1 MSATDNEA
9 QAASSRAAR
18 VRAPGGT
25 AGPASSAEDAELLA
39 ALGYQQQ
46 FDRKVS
52 LWANFALGFVY
63 LSPLVGVVALFALGL
78 STAGGPSVFWIAIVG
93 AGQFLVALVFGEV
106 VSQFPLA
113 GGLYQ
118 WVRRLWNGRYAWFTA
133 WTYISCITIGITSTA
148 LYSSDFVASLFAGT
162 ADHPGISSTPAQ
174 RLSIAI
180 GMAVLC
186 LICNCFGTRT
196 LALIS
201 KVGLAAELIG
211 IVLVGL
217 YLLIFERHNS
227 VSIFFETSGSHP
239 DGYLMAFIGASLV
252 GLFLFYGFEACGE
265 IAEEVPNPSRSI
277 PRAMQLTV
285 AVGGAAALLAFV
297 GYALAAPDLA
307 SILSGEDANP
317 IPAILQNSL
326 GTAGTKLVL
335 LVILTSFIAGVMSQQ
350 AAASRITFSFAR
362 DNMFP
367 GARFFSKISSRHRV
381 PINALLAV
389 NVLPLLI
396 FVFVYFSPDS
406 LNKIAAFQ
414 MLAGYTAFMMV
425 VLAALRMRLKG
436 WRPAGAW
443 TLGRW
448 GFVVNVAALAYGVF
462 GMVLL
467 AWPTGDSGTA
477 FVDRWIALIGFLV
490 VSAVGLVYLLTAKPG
505 RDSTAPEGD
514 ALEVADRLRARAA
527 TLASTTGGDRT

>member
-1 MSATDNEA
+1 MSATEQGA
-9 QAASSRAAR
+9 QAAPGTDR
-18 VRAPGGT
+18 VSPPGGP

-39 ALGYQQQ
+39 ALGYEQR

-63 LSPLVGVVALFALGL
+63 LSPLVGVVSLFAVGL
-78 STAGGPSVFWIAIVG
+78 STAGGPSVFWIGIVG
-93 AGQFLVALVFGEV
+93 LGQFLVALVFGEV

-133 WTYISCITIGITSTA
+133 WTYICCITIGITSTA
-148 LYSSDFVASLFAGT
+148 LFSSDFVASLFAGT
-162 ADHPGISSTPAQ
+162 AKEPGISSTPAE
-174 RLSIAI
+174 RLWIAV
-180 GMAVLC
+180 AVTAVC
-186 LICNCFGTRT
+186 LVCNCFGTKT

-201 KVGLAAELIG
+201 KIGLAAELIG

-217 YLLIFERHNS
+217 YLLAFERHNS
-227 VSIFFETSGSHP
+227 VSIFFDAGSSSH
-239 DGYLMAFIGASLV
+239 DSYFVAFIAASLV

-265 IAEEVPNPSRSI
+265 VAEEVPNPARSI

-285 AVGGAAALLAFV
+285 AVGGLAALFAFA

-317 IPAILQNSL
+317 IPAILQNSI
-326 GTAGTKLVL
+326 GTVGTKLVL
-335 LVILTSFIAGVMSQQ
+335 AVTLTSFIAGVMSQQ
-350 AAASRITFSFAR
+350 AAASRIVFSFAR

-367 GARFFSKISSRHRV
+367 GSRAFSKISRRYRV
-381 PINALLAV
+381 PMNALLAV
-389 NVLPLLI
+389 NVAPVLI

-406 LNKIAAFQ
+406 LTKIAAFQ
-414 MLAGYTAFMMV
+414 MLAGYAAFMMV

-448 GFVVNVAALAYGVF
+448 GMTVNIAALAYGIL

-467 AWPTGDSGTA
+467 AQPTGDSGTP

-490 VSAVGLVYLLTAKPG
+490 VSAVGLAYLLTAKPD
-505 RDSTAPEGD
+505 RNSTAPEGD
-514 ALEVADRLRARAA
+514 ALEVAERLRGRAA
-527 TLASTTGGDRT
+527 LITSTSGGKDA

>member
-9 QAASSRAAR
+9 HAAPTSTPGGPS
-18 VRAPGGT
+18 GGT
-25 AGPASSAEDAELLA
+25 ASPVSSAADAEMLA
-39 ALGYQQQ
+39 VLGYEQK

-52 LWANFALGFVY
+52 LWGNFALGFVY
-63 LSPLVGVVALFALGL
+63 LSPLVGVVALFAVGL
-78 STAGGPSVFWIAIVG
+78 ATAGGPSVFWIGIVG

-118 WVRRLWNGRYAWFTA
+118 WVRRLWNGRYAWFNA
-133 WTYISCITIGITSTA
+133 WTYICCITIGITSTA
-148 LYSSDFVASLFAGT
+148 LFSSDFAASLFAGT
-162 ADHPGISSTPAQ
+162 AAEPAISSTPAQ
-174 RLSIAI
+174 RLWIAV
-180 GMAVLC
+180 GVTVVC

-201 KVGLAAELIG
+201 KIGLAAELIG

-227 VSIFFETSGSHP
+227 LSIFFETSSATH
-239 DGYLMAFIGASLV
+239 DNYVIAFIAASLV

-285 AVGGAAALLAFV
+285 VVGGVAALFAFV
-297 GYALAAPDLA
+297 GYALAAPDLG
-307 SILSGEDANP
+307 SILSGKDTNP
-317 IPAILQNSL
+317 IPSILQSSV
-326 GTAGTKLVL
+326 GTMGTKVVL
-335 LVILTSFIAGVMSQQ
+335 AVIMTSFIAGVMSQQ
-350 AAASRITFSFAR
+350 AAASRIVFSFAR
-362 DNMFP
+362 DDMFP
-367 GARFFSKISSRHRV
+367 GSRVFSQITRKHRV
-381 PINALLAV
+381 PMNALLAV
-389 NVLPLLI
+389 NVLPLLL
-396 FVFVYFSPDS
+396 FVFVYYSPDS
-406 LNKIAAFQ
+406 LTKIAAFQ
-414 MLAGYTAFMMV
+414 MLAGYAAFMMV

-448 GFVVNVAALAYGVF
+448 GFPVTVAALTYGVL

-467 AWPTGDSGTA
+467 AWPTGDSGTP

-490 VSAVGLVYLLTAKPG
+490 VSAVGLVYLLAAKPE
-505 RDSTAPEGD
+505 RKSTAPEGD
-514 ALEVADRLRARAA
+514 AIEVAERLRSRAA
-527 TLASTTGGDRT
+527 ALTRTTGGNNA

>member
-1 MSATDNEA
+1 MSATEQET
-9 QAASSRAAR
+9 QAASGSAR
-18 VRAPGGT
+18 VRPPGGT

-39 ALGYQQQ
+39 ALGYEQK

-63 LSPLVGVVALFALGL
+63 LSPLVGVVSLFATGL
-78 STAGGPSVFWIAIVG
+78 ATAGGPAVFWIAIVG
-93 AGQFLVALVFGEV
+93 VGQFLVALVFGEV

-162 ADHPGISSTPAQ
+162 AHDPGVSSTPTE
-174 RLSIAI
+174 RLFIAI
-180 GMAVLC
+180 GMTVFC
-186 LICNCFGTRT
+186 LVCNCFGTRT

-201 KVGLAAELIG
+201 KIGLAAELIG

-227 VSIFFETSGSHP
+227 VSIFFDGSSSNH
-239 DGYLMAFIGASLV
+239 DGYFGAFIAASLV

-265 IAEEVPNPSRSI
+265 LAEEVPNPSRSI

-285 AVGGAAALLAFV
+285 AVGGVAALLAFV

-307 SILSGEDANP
+307 SILAGKDSNP
-317 IPAILQNSL
+317 IPAILQGSL
-326 GTAGTKLVL
+326 GTVGTKLVL
-335 LVILTSFIAGVMSQQ
+335 MVTLTSFIAGVMSQQ

-362 DNMFP
+362 DDMFP
-367 GARFFSKISSRHRV
+367 GARLFSRVSSKRRV
-381 PINALLAV
+381 PLNALLAV

-414 MLAGYTAFMMV
+414 MLAGYAAFMMV

-448 GFVVNVAALAYGVF
+448 GFVVNVAALAYGVL

-467 AWPTGDSGTA
+467 AWPTGDSGTPL
-477 FVDRWIALIGFLV
+477 VDRWIALIGFLL
-490 VSAVGLVYLLTAKPG
+490 VSAVGLLYLLVAKPE
-505 RDSTAPEGD
+505 RNSTAPEGD
-514 ALEVADRLRARAA
+514 ALEVAERLRARAA
-527 TLASTTGGDRT
+527 TTAPTTGGKRA

>member
-9 QAASSRAAR
+9 HT
-18 VRAPGGT
+18 APRSTPVGPSDGV
-25 AGPASSAEDAELLA
+25 GSPASSAADAEMLA
-39 ALGYQQQ
+39 VLGYEQK

-63 LSPLVGVVALFALGL
+63 LSPLVGVVALFAVGL
-78 STAGGPSVFWIAIVG
+78 ATGGGPSVFWIGIVG

-118 WVRRLWNGRYAWFTA
+118 WVRRLWNGRYAWFNA
-133 WTYISCITIGITSTA
+133 WTYICCITIGITSTA
-148 LYSSDFVASLFAGT
+148 LFSSDFVASLFAGT
-162 ADHPGISSTPAQ
+162 ADEPGVSSTPAQ
-174 RLSIAI
+174 RLWIAI
-180 GMAVLC
+180 AVTVVC

-201 KVGLAAELIG
+201 KIGLAAELIG

-227 VSIFFETSGSHP
+227 VSIFLQTSSSTH
-239 DGYLMAFIGASLV
+239 DSYVMAFIAASLV

-285 AVGGAAALLAFV
+285 AVGGVAALLAFV
-297 GYALAAPDLA
+297 GYALAAPDLS
-307 SILSGEDANP
+307 SILSGEDTNP
-317 IPAILQNSL
+317 IPSILQSSL
-326 GTAGTKLVL
+326 GIVGTKTVL
-335 LVILTSFIAGVMSQQ
+335 AVIITSFVAGVMSQQ
-350 AAASRITFSFAR
+350 AAASRIVFSFAR
-362 DNMFP
+362 DDMFP
-367 GARFFSKISSRHRV
+367 GSRVFSQITRKHRV
-381 PINALLAV
+381 PMNALLAV
-389 NVLPLLI
+389 NVLPLVI
-396 FVFVYFSPDS
+396 FVFVYYSPDS
-406 LNKIAAFQ
+406 LTKIVAFQ
-414 MLAGYTAFMMV
+414 MLAGYAAFMMV

-448 GFVVNVAALAYGVF
+448 GLVVNVAALAYGLL

-467 AWPTGDSGTA
+467 AWPTGDSATP

-490 VSAVGLVYLLTAKPG
+490 VSAVGLVYLWTAKPE
-505 RDSTAPEGD
+505 RKSTAPEGD
-514 ALEVADRLRARAA
+514 AMEVAERLRSRAA
-527 TLASTTGGDRT
+527 ALESTTGGNPA

>member
-9 QAASSRAAR
+9 HAAPPSTP
-18 VRAPGGT
+18 VGPPGG
-25 AGPASSAEDAELLA
+25 AESPASSAADADMLA
-39 ALGYQQQ
+39 VLGYEQK

-63 LSPLVGVVALFALGL
+63 LSPLVGVVSLFAVGL
-78 STAGGPSVFWIAIVG
+78 ATAGGPSVFWIGIVG
-93 AGQFLVALVFGEV
+93 LGQFLVALVFGEV

-118 WVRRLWNGRYAWFTA
+118 WVRRLWNGRYAWFNA
-133 WTYISCITIGITSTA
+133 WTYICCITIGITSTA
-148 LYSSDFVASLFAGT
+148 LFSSDFVASLFAGT
-162 ADHPGISSTPAQ
+162 ADEPGISSTPTQ
-174 RLSIAI
+174 RLWIAI
-180 GMAVLC
+180 GMTVIC

-201 KVGLAAELIG
+201 KIGLAAELIG

-227 VSIFFETSGSHP
+227 VSIFFQTGSSHH
-239 DGYLMAFIGASLV
+239 DSYFMAFIAASLV

-285 AVGGAAALLAFV
+285 AVGGLAALLAFV
-297 GYALAAPDLA
+297 GYALAAPDLG
-307 SILSGEDANP
+307 SILSGQDTNP
-317 IPAILQNSL
+317 IPSILQNSL
-326 GTAGTKLVL
+326 GTVGTKLVL
-335 LVILTSFIAGVMSQQ
+335 TVTITSFIAGVMSQQ
-350 AAASRITFSFAR
+350 AAASRIVFSFAR
-362 DNMFP
+362 DDMFP
-367 GARFFSKISSRHRV
+367 GSRVFSQITRRHRV
-381 PINALLAV
+381 PMNALLAV

-396 FVFVYFSPDS
+396 FVFVYYSPDS
-406 LNKIAAFQ
+406 LTKIVAFQ
-414 MLAGYTAFMMV
+414 MLAGYAAFMMV

-448 GFVVNVAALAYGVF
+448 GFVVNVAALFYGVL

-467 AWPTGDSGTA
+467 AWPTGDSETA

-490 VSAVGLVYLLTAKPG
+490 VSGVGLVYLLTAKPE
-505 RDSTAPEGD
+505 RKSTAPEGD
-514 ALEVADRLRARAA
+514 AMEVAERLRRRAA
-527 TLASTTGGDRT
+527 ALDSTTGGNPA

>member
-9 QAASSRAAR
+9 HAAPTSTPVGPS
-18 VRAPGGT
+18 GGAT
-25 AGPASSAEDAELLA
+25 SPASSAEDAELLA
-39 ALGYQQQ
+39 VLGYEQK

-63 LSPLVGVVALFALGL
+63 LSPLVGVVALFAVGL
-78 STAGGPSVFWIAIVG
+78 ATAGGPSVFWIAIVG

-118 WVRRLWNGRYAWFTA
+118 WVRRLWNGRYAWFNA
-133 WTYISCITIGITSTA
+133 WTYICCITIGITSTA
-148 LYSSDFVASLFAGT
+148 LFSSDFIASLFAGT
-162 ADHPGISSTPAQ
+162 ADAPGISSTPAQ
-174 RLSIAI
+174 RLWIAI
-180 GMAVLC
+180 GVTAVC

-201 KVGLAAELIG
+201 KIGLAAELIG
-211 IVLVGL
+211 IVLLGL

-227 VSIFFETSGSHP
+227 VSIFFETSSSTH
-239 DGYLMAFIGASLV
+239 DDYVMAFIAASLV

-285 AVGGAAALLAFV
+285 AVGGVAALLAFV

-307 SILSGEDANP
+307 SILSGKDTNP
-317 IPAILQNSL
+317 IPSILQNSL
-326 GTAGTKLVL
+326 GIVGTKAVL
-335 LVILTSFIAGVMSQQ
+335 AVIITSFIAGVMSQQ
-350 AAASRITFSFAR
+350 AAASRIVFSFAR
-362 DNMFP
+362 DDMFP
-367 GARFFSKISSRHRV
+367 GSRVFSQISRRHRV
-381 PINALLAV
+381 PMNALLAV

-396 FVFVYFSPDS
+396 FVFVYYSPDS
-406 LNKIAAFQ
+406 LTKIVAFQ
-414 MLAGYTAFMMV
+414 MLAGYAAFMMV

-448 GFVVNVAALAYGVF
+448 GFVVTAAALAYGVL

-467 AWPTGDSGTA
+467 AWPTGDSATP

-490 VSAVGLVYLLTAKPG
+490 VSAVGLVYLLTAKPE
-505 RDSTAPEGD
+505 RKSTAPEGD
-514 ALEVADRLRARAA
+514 AMEVAERLRGRAA
-527 TLASTTGGDRT
+527 ALTRTAGGNNA

>member
-1 MSATDNEA
+1 MSATENKA
-9 QAASSRAAR
+9 QASRTAG
-18 VRAPGGT
+18 VNPPGGT
-25 AGPASSAEDAELLA
+25 TGPASSTEDAELLA
-39 ALGYQQQ
+39 ALGYEQK

-63 LSPLVGVVALFALGL
+63 LSPLVGVVALFSLGL
-78 STAGGPSVFWIAIVG
+78 STAGGPSIFWIGIVG
-93 AGQFLVALVFGEV
+93 IGQFLVALVFGEV

-133 WTYISCITIGITSTA
+133 WTYICCITIGITSTA

-162 ADHPGISSTPAQ
+162 ADNPGISSTPAE
-174 RLSIAI
+174 RLFIAI
-180 GMAVLC
+180 GMTIVC

-201 KVGLAAELIG
+201 KIGLAAELIG

-227 VSIFFETSGSHP
+227 VSIFFETSSSNHSN
-239 DGYLMAFIGASLV
+239 YFSAFIAASLV

-285 AVGGAAALLAFV
+285 AVGGVAALLAFV

-307 SILSGEDANP
+307 SILSGKDSNP
-317 IPAILQNSL
+317 IPSILQSSI
-326 GTAGTKLVL
+326 GTVGTKLVL
-335 LVILTSFIAGVMSQQ
+335 MVTLTSFIAGVMSQQ
-350 AAASRITFSFAR
+350 AAASRIVFSFAR
-362 DNMFP
+362 DDMFP
-367 GARFFSKISSRHRV
+367 GARIFSKISRGHRV
-381 PINALLAV
+381 PMNALLAV
-389 NVLPLLI
+389 NVVPLVI
-396 FVFVYFSPDS
+396 FVFVYYSPDS
-406 LNKIAAFQ
+406 LNRIAAFQ
-414 MLAGYTAFMMV
+414 MLAGYAAFMMV
-425 VLAALRMRLKG
+425 VLAALRMRVKG

-443 TLGRW
+443 SLGRW
-448 GFVVNVAALAYGVF
+448 GFVVNVAALIYGIL

-467 AWPTGDSGTA
+467 AWPTGDSGTPL
-477 FVDRWIALIGFLV
+477 VDRWIALIGFLI
-490 VSAVGLVYLLTAKPG
+490 VSAVGLAYLLTAKPEG
-505 RDSTAPEGD
+505 KSTAPEGD
-514 ALEVADRLRARAA
+514 ALEVAERLRNRAA
-527 TLASTTGGDRT
+527 LLETSTGGN

>member
-9 QAASSRAAR
+9 QPASGTAHLRAS
-18 VRAPGGT
+18 GGT
-25 AGPASSAEDAELLA
+25 AGPASSTEDAELLA
-39 ALGYQQQ
+39 ALGYEQK

-63 LSPLVGVVALFALGL
+63 LSPLVGVVSLFAVGL
-78 STAGGPSVFWIAIVG
+78 ATAGGPSIFWIGIVG
-93 AGQFLVALVFGEV
+93 IGQFLVALVFGEV

-133 WTYISCITIGITSTA
+133 WTYICCITIGITSTA
-148 LYSSDFVASLFAGT
+148 LFSSDFVASLFAGT
-162 ADHPGISSTPAQ
+162 ADEPGISSTPAE
-174 RLSIAI
+174 RLWIAL
-180 GMAVLC
+180 GMTVFC
-186 LICNCFGTRT
+186 LLCNCFGTRS

-201 KVGLAAELIG
+201 KIGFAAELIG
-211 IVLVGL
+211 IVLVGF

-227 VSIFFETSGSHP
+227 VAIFFETSSSTHGS
-239 DGYLMAFIGASLV
+239 YFAAFIAASLV

-265 IAEEVPNPSRSI
+265 IAEEVPNPARSI

-285 AVGGAAALLAFV
+285 AIGGVAAVLAFV

-317 IPAILQNSL
+317 IPSILQSSI
-326 GTAGTKLVL
+326 GTVGTKLVL
-335 LVILTSFIAGVMSQQ
+335 AVTLTSFVAGVMSQQ
-350 AAASRITFSFAR
+350 AAASRSVFSFAR

-367 GARFFSKISSRHRV
+367 GARLFSKISRKHRV
-381 PINALLAV
+381 PLNALLAV
-389 NVLPLLI
+389 NIAPVLI
-396 FVFVYFSPDS
+396 FVFVYYSPDS
-406 LNKIAAFQ
+406 LVKIAAFQ
-414 MLAGYTAFMMV
+414 VLAGYAAFMMV

-448 GFVVNVAALAYGVF
+448 GIVVNVAALAYGLL

-467 AWPTGDSGTA
+467 AWPTGDSATP
-477 FVDRWIALIGFLV
+477 FVDRWTALIGFLI
-490 VSAVGLVYLLTAKPG
+490 VSAAGLVYLLTAKPE
-505 RDSTAPEGD
+505 RNSTAPEGD
-514 ALEVADRLRARAA
+514 ALEVAERLRNRAA
-527 TLASTTGGDRT
+527 LITSTTGGKNA

>member
-1 MSATDNEA
+1 MSATDNEPQVAPRATPATA
-9 QAASSRAAR
+9 Q
-18 VRAPGGT
+18 GGT

-39 ALGYQQQ
+39 ALGYEQK

-63 LSPLVGVVALFALGL
+63 LSPLVGVVSLFALGL
-78 STAGGPSVFWIAIVG
+78 ATAGGPSILWIGIVG
-93 AGQFLVALVFGEV
+93 VGQFLVALVFGEV

-133 WTYISCITIGITSTA
+133 WTYICCITIGITSTA
-148 LYSSDFVASLFAGT
+148 LFSSDFVASLFAGT
-162 ADHPGISSTPAQ
+162 TDEPGITSTPAE
-174 RLSIAI
+174 RLWIAI
-180 GMAVLC
+180 GMTIVC
-186 LICNCFGTRT
+186 LVCNLFGTRT

-201 KVGLAAELIG
+201 KIGLAAELIG
-211 IVLVGL
+211 IVLVGF

-227 VSIFFETSGSHP
+227 ISIFFETSSSNH
-239 DGYLMAFIGASLV
+239 DSYFSAFIAASLV

-265 IAEEVPNPSRSI
+265 IAEEVPNPARSI

-285 AVGGAAALLAFV
+285 AVGGVAALFAFV
-297 GYALAAPDLA
+297 GYALAAPDLD
-307 SILSGEDANP
+307 SILSGEDGNP
-317 IPAILQNSL
+317 IPSILQASV
-326 GTAGTKLVL
+326 GTVGTKLVL

-367 GARFFSKISSRHRV
+367 GSRIFSKITSKHRV
-381 PINALLAV
+381 PRNALLAV
-389 NVLPLLI
+389 NVVPLLI
-396 FVFVYFSPDS
+396 FVFVYYSPDS
-406 LNKIAAFQ
+406 LTKIAAFQ
-414 MLAGYTAFMMV
+414 MLAGYAAFMMV

-448 GFVVNVAALAYGVF
+448 GFTVNVAALAYGIL

-467 AWPTGDSGTA
+467 AWPTGDSDTA
-477 FVDRWIALIGFLV
+477 FVDRWIALIGFLI
-490 VSAVGLVYLLTAKPG
+490 VSAVGLVYLLTVKPE
-505 RDSTAPEGD
+505 RQSTAPEGD
-514 ALEVADRLRARAA
+514 AIEVAERLRSRAA
-527 TLASTTGGDRT
+527 LATSTTGEKAA